1 MKMDQTYDFGTSIF
15 VGINIQLVQHQQ
27 LGGLW
32 GTGEPASNLFAQE
45 IWYEVVAHLP
55 LSKSRAPRLATMVRD
70 IGFGWVWYGLILH
83 YGINDMTI
91 VAALIQI

>member
-1 MKMDQTYDFGTSIF
+1 MISELASLGDQHPAGPASAAWGF
-15 VGINIQLVQHQQ
+15 VRYRR
-27 LGGLW
+27 
-32 GTGEPASNLFAQE
+32 PASNLFAQE

>member
-1 MKMDQTYDFGTSIF
+1 MGQDGE
-15 VGINIQLVQHQQ
+15 
-27 LGGLW
+27 GLML
-32 GTGEPASNLFAQE
+32 TGNRAT
-45 IWYEVVAHLP
+45 I
-55 LSKSRAPRLATMVRD
+55 LSKKQQQFITPVRD